1 MSTLA
6 NATCDG
12 VADCLTFRVQDL
24 FDTDIQLATVVTL
37 FLSPELDARLRSKL
51 TSQLKPGS
59 RIVSH
64 RYGISGW
71 VPAWRMVTVNVR
83 DTRND
88 IPWRA
93 P

>member
-37 FLSPELDARLRSKL
+37 FLSPELHARLRSKL

-64 RYGISGW
+64 RYGISDW
-71 VPAWRMVTVNVR
+71 VPAWRMVTLNVR

-88 IPWRA
+88 ILWRA